1 MRRRGGKAIR
11 PCQPRRTA
19 LFPHRMP
26 ALRVPESRR
35 KFRLMP
41 LLITPICGTRTLC
54 PRFAF
59 YPAESADGFAASSRC
74 GCGNLP
80 CRPVHSADIE
90 HPRSGAVR
98 RTGKSM
104 PRIKRCGGAEASVRA
119 RGRRRA
125 GKSSGGASAQECKS
139 ALSRLSGRRRAIFRL
154 TIARAYNIIF
164 FNEVFYG

>member
-1 MRRRGGKAIR
+1 MRRRGGEVR
-11 PCQPRRTA
+11 RRCQPRRTA

-59 YPAESADGFAASSRC
+59 YPAESADGVAASLRC
-74 GCGNLP
+74 GGGNLP
-80 CRPVHSADIE
+80 CSPVHSADIE

-104 PRIKRCGGAEASVRA
+104 PRIKRCGGAEASVRTC
-119 RGRRRA
+119 GRRRA
-125 GKSSGGASAQECKS
+125 GKVTAAPPRRSAKAHYHACPGGVGQS
-139 ALSRLSGRRRAIFRL
+139 F
-154 TIARAYNIIF
+154 
-164 FNEVFYG
+164 V